1 MSKVP
6 QRLKNQYTQQE
17 WNEVLELV
25 KNNRSEFIREFQ
37 KSLLTIDKHRDDLL
51 LLPTKEDRVKR
62 IRELIRRDR

>member
-6 QRLKNQYTQQE
+6 ERLQNQYTQQE

-25 KNNRSEFIREFQ
+25 KNNRSEFIKEFQ

>member
-6 QRLKNQYTQQE
+6 ERLQNQYTQQE

-25 KNNRSEFIREFQ
+25 KNNRSEFIKEFQ

-62 IRELIRRDR
+62 IKELIRRDR

>member
-6 QRLKNQYTQQE
+6 ERLQNQYTQQE

-25 KNNRSEFIREFQ
+25 KNNRSEFIKEFQ
-37 KSLLTIDKHRDDLL
+37 KSILTIDKHRDDLL